1 MFLLQLA
8 TNDVVSPEINFTSN
22 ISDFDQPLIAEDYAT
37 NVNELADFKESFEG
51 EEDADARCGLL
62 TS

>member
-1 MFLLQLA
+1 MLLLQLA

-37 NVNELADFKESFEG
+37 NVNELADLKESFEG